1 MKGLAPAPTT
11 TSCARIGSPPR
22 MPARYFAA
30 ASRNG
35 SMPAEG
41 VYPCLPSRIARMPAS
56 CTCSGAGKS
65 GWPMQKLTMSL
76 PCAASAVTSAST
88 TKAFSVPSDWA
99 RLLIW
104 VMAYFSRAGSGRLH
118 PAVAPF
124 RELEALDRTAKA
136 VPLRVARIARQRDVG
151 APAFLVVPDEG
162 HRHGRRPLHGGAQ
175 RGIDRGVCAKHL
187 DALGGCRR
195 ELHAAVVPLA
205 QGLFGRDPQA
215 FGRLVAVDAR
225 LLPFGRA
232 REEKARVEAPG

>member
-1 MKGLAPAPTT
+1 M
-11 TSCARIGSPPR
+11 SCKTFFESSPPVGLCGEFSISSLVFGVISFSSS
-22 MPARYFAA
+22 AGSKAK
-30 ASRNG
+30 SR
-35 SMPAEG
+35 S
-41 VYPCLPSRIARMPAS
+41 SFR
-56 CTCSGAGKS
+56 CTGTGNSGC
-65 GWPMQKLTMSL
+65 PMQKLTMSL

-104 VMAYFSRAGSGRLH
+104 VMAYFSRAGSGRLY

-124 RELEALDRTAKA
+124 GELEALDRTAKA
-136 VPLRVARIARQRDVG
+136 VPLRVTRIARQRDVG
-151 APAFLVVPDEG
+151 TAAFLVVPDEG
-162 HRHGRRPLHGGAQ
+162 HRHGRRPLRGGAQ
-175 RGIDRGVCAKHL
+175 RGIDRGLCAKHL
-187 DALGGCRR
+187 DALRRRRR

-205 QGLFGRDPQA
+205 QGLLGRDPQA

>member
-1 MKGLAPAPTT
+1 
-11 TSCARIGSPPR
+11 
-22 MPARYFAA
+22 
-30 ASRNG
+30 
-35 SMPAEG
+35 
-41 VYPCLPSRIARMPAS
+41 MPAS

-162 HRHGRRPLHGGAQ
+162 HRHGRRPLRGGAQ
-175 RGIDRGVCAKHL
+175 RGIDRRVCAKHL
-187 DALGGCRR
+187 DALGGFPARPR
-195 ELHAAVVPLA
+195 APPPPPG
-205 QGLFGRDPQA
+205 QGLPRRGPR
-215 FGRLVAVDAR
+215 RC
-225 LLPFGRA
+225 
-232 REEKARVEAPG
+232 